1 MSSKINGFGP
11 GQVGNGVPKVN
22 TEKTSGSNST
32 AQPDAALGSPTTV
45 SLTSDA
51 RALGRLDQ
59 ALRDIPEID
68 AGKVESIKTAI
79 TNGEYEVDTAKL
91 AEALIKFDQ
100 GLE

>member
-22 TEKTSGSNST
+22 TEKTAGDKT
-32 AQPDAALGSPTTV
+32 PQLDATLGETTTV
-45 SLTSDA
+45 SLTNDA
-51 RALGRLDQ
+51 LALGRLDQ
-59 ALRDIPEID
+59 ALKAIPDID
-68 AGKVESIKTAI
+68 AVKVDSIKTAI
-79 TNGEYEVDTAKL
+79 ANGEYQVDTAQL